1 MVYAIEMFFDNE
13 SEKKITS
20 YFYKF
25 KELGISTYL
34 LDVDS
39 RPHVTI
45 GVFNDIDV
53 KKSTDVLEKYCTI
66 LQKFTLKMSSVGVF
80 PYPKPCVFFAPVIT
94 EKLIDLHKD
103 MHKTFD
109 FCNVKGFEYYLPDV
123 WVPHC
128 AVDIST
134 DINVVCKST
143 DYILRN
149 YIPFDV
155 IVKEIGWIEI
165 SKPVKRLECFELR

>member
-1 MVYAIEMFFDNE
+1 
-13 SEKKITS
+13 
-20 YFYKF
+20 
-25 KELGISTYL
+25 
-34 LDVDS
+34 
-39 RPHVTI
+39 
-45 GVFNDIDV
+45 
-53 KKSTDVLEKYCTI
+53 
-66 LQKFTLKMSSVGVF
+66 
-80 PYPKPCVFFAPVIT
+80 
-94 EKLIDLHKD
+94 